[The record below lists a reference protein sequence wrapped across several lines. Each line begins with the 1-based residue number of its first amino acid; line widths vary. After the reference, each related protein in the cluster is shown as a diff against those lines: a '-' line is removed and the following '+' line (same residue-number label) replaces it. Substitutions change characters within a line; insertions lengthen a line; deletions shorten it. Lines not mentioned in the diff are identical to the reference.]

1 MGFGGGSGKGVRSD
15 INVTPL
21 VDVCLV
27 LLIIFMVMMPVIMRD
42 ITLEIPR
49 KAEPNEDQMSEAVI
63 VVQVEMDGTI
73 KLNDKQVN
81 KFQLAEELAATLKN
95 KRDKI
100 VFAGFADD
108 LNYAEAVSVM
118 DVIKGAGATKVALK
132 MKDENKE
139 GSAEGTQGSAT
150 PGQ

>member
-1 MGFGGGSGKGVRSD
+1 MGFGGGGKGVRSD

-42 ITLEIPR
+42 ITLDIPR

-63 VVQVEMDGTI
+63 VVEVAMDGTI
-73 KLNDKQVN
+73 KLNEKSVS
-81 KFQLAEELAATLKN
+81 KFELAKELADSLKN
-95 KRDKI
+95 KREKI

-118 DVIKGAGATKVALK
+118 DVIMSAGATKVALK
-132 MKDENKE
+132 MKEEGKE
-139 GSAEGTQGSAT
+139 AAEGAPAS
-150 PGQ
+150 GQ